1 MIQLSIPEEPRQHS
15 ESARGERLVDE
26 GLLPIECFFRRATRQ
41 RVLTGCRVDDLGIQ
55 LTDSAQPDGSA
66 PVP

>member
-1 MIQLSIPEEPRQHS
+1 
-15 ESARGERLVDE
+15 
-26 GLLPIECFFRRATRQ
+26 LPIESFDRRATRQ

-55 LTDSAQPDGSA
+55 LTDGAQPDRGA